1 MNNSA
6 NKPLRILVMAG
17 GTGGHVFP
25 ALAVADEL
33 RARGVEVT
41 WLGSRRG
48 LEAEVVPEAGYPI
61 DYINVSG
68 LRGKG
73 LFSWLLAPIK
83 LVMALMQGWAIMRR
97 RHPSAVLGMGGFVSG
112 PGGLAAWLTRRPL
125 LIHEQNARAGLTNRL
140 LAPLANRVME
150 AFPGSLANTGN
161 VLHTGNPLRREF
173 VESSAAGNESGV
185 SRDTENL
192 NVSGDLRLLVVGG
205 SLGAMKLNEVVP
217 AALATLPE
225 DMRPEVWHQTGKRNI
240 GSCQAAY
247 KNSGIDARIVPFISD
262 MAEAYRW
269 ADLVICRAGA
279 MTIAELAAVGVAS
292 ILVPFPF
299 AVDDHQTAN
308 AHYLSDKNAAV
319 LLPQKQLTPERLG
332 ELIKEATPM
341 SLQKMAKAARSMAL
355 LDASQRVAD
364 QCLEVVHG

>member
-1 MNNSA
+1 MTDSA

-33 RARGVEVT
+33 RSRGVEVT

-48 LEAEVVPEAGYPI
+48 LEAEVVPKAGYPI

-73 LFSWLLAPIK
+73 LLSWIIAPIK
-83 LVMALMQGWAIMRR
+83 LLTALAQGWAVMRR

-112 PGGLAAWLTRRPL
+112 PGGLAAWLTRHPL

-140 LAPLANRVME
+140 LAPLARRVME
-150 AFPGSLANTGN
+150 AFPGSITNVNN
-161 VLHTGNPLRREF
+161 VLHTGNPLRADFIKSELDKNS
-173 VESSAAGNESGV
+173 ETDMSGNTGQ
-185 SRDTENL
+185 
-192 NVSGDLRLLVVGG
+192 LRLLIVGG
-205 SLGAMKLNEVVP
+205 SLGAACLNEVVP
-217 AALATLPE
+217 AALANLPA
-225 DMRPEVWHQTGKRNI
+225 DVRPEVWHQAGRRNI
-240 GSCQAAY
+240 ESAKNAYRAA
-247 KNSGIDARIVPFISD
+247 GIEARVEPFIDD

-269 ADLVICRAGA
+269 ADLVLCRAGA

-292 ILVPFPF
+292 ILVPYPY

-308 AHYLSDKNAAV
+308 ARYLSENNAAV
-319 LLPQKQLTPERLG
+319 LLPQSQLTPEHLS
-332 ELIKEATPM
+332 ELIKGITPEV
-341 SLQKMAKAARSMAL
+341 LRNMAEAARRLAL

-364 QCLEVVHG
+364 QCLEVAHG

>member
-1 MNNSA
+1 MNDSV

-48 LEAEVVPEAGYPI
+48 LEAEVVPKAGYPI

-73 LFSWLLAPIK
+73 LLSWLVAPIK
-83 LVMALMQGWAIMRR
+83 LLTALAQGWAVMRR

-112 PGGLAAWLTRRPL
+112 PGGLAAWLTRHPL

-140 LAPLANRVME
+140 LAPLARRVME
-150 AFPGSLANTGN
+150 AFPGSITNVNN
-161 VLHTGNPLRREF
+161 VLHTGNPLRADF
-173 VESSAAGNESGV
+173 IK
-185 SRDTENL
+185 RDDEKDSQTH
-192 NVSGDLRLLVVGG
+192 VQHDGPLRLLVVGG
-205 SLGAMKLNEVVP
+205 SLGAARLNEVVP
-217 AALATLPE
+217 VTLAGLPQE
-225 DMRPEVWHQTGKRNI
+225 ARPEVWHQAGKRNI
-240 GSCQAAY
+240 ESAQNAY
-247 KNSGIDARIVPFISD
+247 REAGIEARVVPFISD
-262 MAEAYRW
+262 MVEAYRW
-269 ADLVICRAGA
+269 ADLVLCRAGA
-279 MTIAELAAVGVAS
+279 MTIAELAAAGVAS

-308 AHYLSDKNAAV
+308 AHYLSDHNAAV
-319 LLPQKQLTPERLG
+319 LLPQAQLTPERLG
-332 ELIKEATPM
+332 ELIKETTPEA
-341 SLQKMAKAARSMAL
+341 LRKMADAAQRLAL

-364 QCLEVVHG
+364 QCMEVAHG